1 MSDGKESF
9 PYRLT
14 EADPGESLP
23 VEEPAALVS
32 VPEPASAPAPARHP
46 QAEAGIENPLRLL
59 FWETTCLCNLECIH
73 CRRLDTAAE
82 LAGQDLTTEEAQS
95 FIAELPQLG
104 SPILVLSGGEPLLR
118 PDIFEVARFAAQQGL
133 PVALATNGTLIDQ
146 DVARR
151 IRESGI
157 RRVSISLDGADAA
170 THDAFRG
177 MPGSFEQALTG
188 FRRVKAEGVSV
199 QVNCTIARHNMRQ
212 SEALYQLAL
221 SLGADALHLF
231 MLVPVGCGVEIAAE
245 QQVPAE
251 KYEEILNWLYDK
263 SREGR
268 IQVKAT
274 CAPHYFRILHQRAKE
289 EGVEVTRETHG
300 MAAMTKGCLAGTGVC
315 FVSHKGEVFPCGYL
329 PVECGNV
336 RRQSLK
342 TIWRNSEVFAW
353 LRQPEL
359 LRGKCGVCEYQK
371 VCLGCRARAYA
382 ATGDYLAEEPYCIY
396 VPLKM
401 RRASGCA
408 P

>member
-14 EADPGESLP
+14 EADPGETLP
-23 VEEPAALVS
+23 VGEPATLVS
-32 VPEPASAPAPARHP
+32 GPEPASGPAPARHP
-46 QAEAGIENPLRLL
+46 HAAAGIENPLRLL
-59 FWETTCLCNLECIH
+59 FWETTSLCNLECIH

-82 LAGQDLTTEEAQS
+82 LARQDLTTEEARR

-104 SPILVLSGGEPLLR
+104 RPILVLSGGEPLLR
-118 PDIFEVARFAAQQGL
+118 PDIFELAKFAVQQGL

-188 FRRVKAEGVSV
+188 FRRVKAEEVSV
-199 QVNCTIARHNMRQ
+199 QVNCTIARHNMDQ
-212 SEALYQLAL
+212 TEAVYQLAL

-245 QQVPAE
+245 QQVPPE

-268 IQVKAT
+268 IQTKAT
-274 CAPHYFRILHQRAKE
+274 CAPHYFRVLHQRAKQ
-289 EGVEVTRETHG
+289 EGIEVTRETHG

-342 TIWRNSEVFAW
+342 TIWRDSEVFAQ
-353 LRQPEL
+353 LRRPEL
-359 LRGKCGVCEYQK
+359 LRGKCGVCEYRN
-371 VCLGCRARAYA
+371 VCLGCRARAYGVS
-382 ATGDYLAEEPYCIY
+382 GDYLAEEPYCVYI
-396 VPLKM
+396 P
-401 RRASGCA
+401 RRMK
-408 P
+408 